1 MSHPTPSPRARELVA
16 DGYDLHVHVA
26 PDVMR
31 RSVDDV
37 TLARR
42 FHDEGLAGFVL
53 KSHYNPTAERAEA
66 VRKAAAARAAAGRTS
81 GTATT
86 AGRTSGATRTAG
98 RTSAD
103 VLGAITLN
111 GSVGGMNPVA
121 VEIAARSGARVV
133 WFPTVDA
140 SNQRKSRAKAT
151 PGATPPPWAAVQDD
165 LKAHGIEA
173 PAVEVLDENGNLRP
187 ETRAVLELIARHDLV
202 LATGH
207 LSAEEIMAVTR
218 HAHEI
223 GVQNI
228 IITHPEFTSQRLTA
242 DQQKQLTA
250 SGAFLERCFTTPYT
264 GKVSWDTMIANIR
277 AAGPEHSF
285 LSSDL
290 GPPGSPPVE
299 DGIALMADELLKAGF
314 TEEEVRRMAVTNTR
328 KLAAR

>member
-1 MSHPTPSPRARELVA
+1 MNHSTPSARAREIVA
-16 DGYDLHVHVA
+16 DAYDLHVHVA

-42 FHDEGLAGFVL
+42 FHDLGMAGFVL
-53 KSHYNPTAERAEA
+53 KSHYNPTAERAEV
-66 VRKAAAARAAAGRTS
+66 VRKVARSAPAGARRAGAAAKG
-81 GTATT
+81 G
-86 AGRTSGATRTAG
+86 G
-98 RTSAD
+98 D

-140 SNQRKSRAKAT
+140 SNQRKSRALD
-151 PGATPPPWAAVQDD
+151 PEGATPPPWAAVQDD

-173 PAVEVLDENGNLRP
+173 PAVEVLDENGAVN
-187 ETRAVLELIARHDLV
+187 EQTQAVLELIARHDLV

-207 LSAEEIMAVTR
+207 LGADEILAVTGAAR
-218 HAHEI
+218 DKGI
-223 GVQNI
+223 RNI
-228 IITHPEFTSQRLTA
+228 IITHPEFTSQRLTV
-242 DQQKQLTA
+242 DQQTWLAA

-264 GKVSWDTMIANIR
+264 GKVSWDTMIATIR
-277 AAGPEHSF
+277 AVGPEYSF

-290 GPPGSPPVE
+290 GPPDSPAVE
-299 DGIALMADELLKAGF
+299 DGIALMADEFLKAGF
-314 TEEEVRRMAVTNTR
+314 TDEDVHTMAVVNTR
-328 KLAAR
+328 RLAIP